1 MAGCHNS
8 GSEKRGVNRPWYA
21 EKTSPD
27 EEAYLM
33 AVRDHIAAVLE
44 QDTEYLRLIALGQ
57 SSYVAQ
63 RQSGVDYGAKVEQAK
78 AYTDIMRS
86 RLGGCNEHTG

>member
-1 MAGCHNS
+1 MAGCHDQ
-8 GSEKRGVNRPWYA
+8 GGEKRGVIRPWYA
-21 EKTSPD
+21 DYPTTPD

-63 RQSGVDYGAKVEQAK
+63 RQSGVDYGAKVELAK
-78 AYTDIMRS
+78 AYVDIMRS
-86 RLGGCNEHTG
+86 RLGGLTS